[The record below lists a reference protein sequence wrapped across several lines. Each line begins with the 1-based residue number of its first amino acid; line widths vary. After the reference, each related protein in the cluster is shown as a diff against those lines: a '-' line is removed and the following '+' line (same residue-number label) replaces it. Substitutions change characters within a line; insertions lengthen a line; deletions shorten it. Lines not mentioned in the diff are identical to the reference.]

1 MFEIIPFAY
10 LLYLTIKPIKSSLR
24 DRISE
29 IKSKAD
35 PSIGEKL
42 EIESVKQ
49 IKELLQTINYRPDI
63 LDRVQT
69 PQELLESKEGD
80 CEDFAVL
87 TYSLLDYLG
96 LNPGIAI
103 AYTPGD
109 PEAHAF
115 VFYPCQYCNKYYI
128 FSNKDFFEAS
138 SVEEAAN
145 MLGFEKVVYE
155 KVTPSEEVTSRIQL
169 Q

>member
-1 MFEIIPFAY
+1 MSWTALVVGTAISLLLSFMRPKEEAVYDRLVEISRKEDESLAY
-10 LLYLTIKPIKSSLR
+10 ELNVEDVDDVKSI
-24 DRISE
+24 ISKLKYYTNDFVDVV
-29 IKSKAD
+29 KS
-35 PSIGEKL
+35 PR
-42 EIESVKQ
+42 
-49 IKELLQTINYRPDI
+49 QTIQDGG
-63 LDRVQT
+63 
-69 PQELLESKEGD
+69 GD

-145 MLGFEKVVYE
+145 MLGFEKVIYE
-155 KVTPSEEVTSRIQL
+155 KVY
-169 Q
+169 

>member
-10 LLYLTIKPIKSSLR
+10 LLYLTLKPLESSLI
-24 DRISE
+24 DRISA

-80 CEDFAVL
+80 CEDFAAL

-115 VFYPCQYCNKYYI
+115 VFYPCQYCENKYYI

-145 MLGFEKVVYE
+145 MLGFSKVIYE
-155 KVTPSEEVTSRIQL
+155 KSTKSNLKLRR
-169 Q
+169 

>member
-10 LLYLTIKPIKSSLR
+10 LLYLTLKPVKSTLK
-24 DRISE
+24 DKISA

-42 EIESVKQ
+42 EIESVSQ

-63 LDRVQT
+63 FDKVQT
-69 PQELLESKEGD
+69 PEELLQSKEGD

-115 VFYPCQYCNKYYI
+115 VFYKCPYCENKYYI

-155 KVTPSEEVTSRIQL
+155 RVPELNLKKIEEVM
-169 Q
+169 